1 MKPIVLCLF
10 VYLWNISCVYSQ
22 QHPCMYACPAD
33 KESIKAK
40 LKARRGRM
48 LLLVRCVKKWKN
60 MPTDIALTRNGWC
73 LALPCIGRKGNDT
86 RSVT

>member
-40 LKARRGRM
+40 IESEAWAYAAFSQ
-48 LLLVRCVKKWKN
+48 VRQKVEN